1 MISLLDPV
9 ELRRDRPDLGLAA
22 GQVGAVVYVHG
33 DDAYEVEFHRPQD
46 QDSVLVALTLD
57 ELSPTGVRM
66 AGNSRRGTRGLSPR
80 GKSIAART
88 TDAGRRGAATSPAT
102 N

>member
-1 MISLLDPV
+1 M
-9 ELRRDRPDLGLAA
+9 GLAA

-33 DDAYEVEFHRPQD
+33 DDAYEVEFHRPRD
-46 QDSVLVALTLD
+46 QDSVLAALTLD
-57 ELSPTGVRM
+57 ELNPGGVRM

-80 GKSIAART
+80 GKSIAARM
-88 TDAGRRGAATSPAT
+88 TDAGRSGAVSSPAT